1 MFKLFMILLLVGAA
15 FVAGAWYNER
25 ASADPVSRAV
35 HQAADRVETIRQD
48 LVARQRNLESRDEH
62 RQRMMQLMDRVVTM
76 MEKQVA
82 NSVEPHDNINNDHD

>member
-15 FVAGAWYNER
+15 FVTGVWYNER
-25 ASADPVSRAV
+25 ASANPVSRAV
-35 HQAADRVETIRQD
+35 HQAADRVETVRQD

-62 RQRMMQLMDRVVTM
+62 RQRMMDLMHHMITM

-82 NSVEPHDNINNDHD
+82 DSVEPHDNIHNDHD